1 MDDLVI
7 RGGTIA
13 DGTGGP
19 VRVADIAVSAGVITR
34 VGPGG
39 RGKREIDAKGL
50 LVTPGFVD
58 IHTHY
63 DGQVA
68 WDAYLTPSSWHG
80 VTTVVFGNC
89 GVGFAPVRAGSVH
102 GLINIMQGVED
113 IPEVVMT
120 EGVPFTWESFPEY
133 MDSIDALPHV
143 MDFGAQVPHAPLRYY
158 VMGERGM
165 DHLAEPTAP
174 EIDTMGR
181 LLEEALRHGALGF
194 TTSRTFRHLA
204 ADGRSVPSLSAKDAE
219 WAGLAA
225 AMKRAGRG
233 VIQVNSDMGPGEFDF
248 LEGVAKAAGR
258 PLSLLLMQSGAD
270 TEQWRETLRRIHAA
284 RAAGVEATA
293 QVGCRAIGVLMGLE
307 TTMNPFAFHPLW
319 QEMADWTPRRRYE
332 RLLEDAQLRQSLV
345 QDETSAGVLA
355 RIVDN
360 LPKAYVLDGGVDYEP
375 DPGRRLAAIAQATGR
390 SVKQIALDEMMR
402 DEGKGLLL
410 LLYENYHHGD
420 LEAVRE
426 MLMDSATIIGLSD
439 AGAHLGVIADG
450 SAPTLMIAHWTRD
463 RTRGPKLPLEFAV
476 HKQTQA
482 TAWAA
487 GLRDRGVIAPGYKAD
502 LNVIDYDALCL
513 TVPEVRYD
521 LPAGGRRIIQRARGY
536 VHTFVSGVETL
547 ASDEHTGALP
557 GRLVRGSQSQR

>member
-19 VRVADIAVSAGVITR
+19 VRVADVAVSNGVITR

-39 RGKREIDAKGL
+39 GGKREIDAKGL

-89 GVGFAPVRAGSVH
+89 GVGFAPVRAGSVD

-120 EGVPFTWESFPEY
+120 EGIHFTWESFPEY
-133 MDSIDALPHV
+133 MDSIDASPHV
-143 MDFGAQVPHAPLRYY
+143 MDFGAQVPHAALRYY

-165 DHLAEPTAP
+165 DHLAVPTAP

-181 LLEEALRHGALGF
+181 LLEEALRYGALGF
-194 TTSRTFRHLA
+194 TTSRTFRHLT

-219 WAGLAA
+219 WSGLAA
-225 AMKRAGRG
+225 AMKRAGSG
-233 VIQVNSDMGPGEFDF
+233 VIEVNSEMGPGEFDF

-258 PLSLLLMQSGAD
+258 PLSLLVMQSSAN
-270 TEQWRETLRRIHAA
+270 TEQWRETLRRIHSA

-293 QVGCRAIGVLMGLE
+293 QVSCRAIGVLMGLE

-319 QEMADWTPRRRYE
+319 HEMADWTPRRRYE
-332 RLLEDAQLRQSLV
+332 RLRADAQLRQSLV
-345 QDETSAGVLA
+345 QDETSAGHLA
-355 RIVDN
+355 RIVDS
-360 LPKAYVLDGGVDYEP
+360 LPKAYVLDRGVDYEP
-375 DPGRRLAAIAQATGR
+375 DPARRLAAIAEATGR

-420 LEAVRE
+420 LGAVRE
-426 MLMDSATIIGLSD
+426 MLMDSATINGLSD

-482 TAWAA
+482 TAWAF

-502 LNVIDYDALCL
+502 LNVIDYDSLSL

-547 ASDEHTGALP
+547 AGDEHTGALP
-557 GRLVRGSQSQR
+557 GRLVRGSQSRH

>member
-19 VRVADIAVSAGVITR
+19 VRVADVAVSAGVITR
-34 VGPGG
+34 VGRGG
-39 RGKREIDAKGL
+39 RGKREIDASGL

-68 WDAYLTPSSWHG
+68 WDPYLTPSSWHG

-89 GVGFAPVRAGSVH
+89 GVGFAPVRAGSVG

-120 EGVPFTWESFPEY
+120 EGVPFSWESFPEY
-133 MDSIDALPHV
+133 MDSIDASPHV
-143 MDFGAQVPHAPLRYY
+143 MDFGAQVPHAALRYY

-248 LEGVAKAAGR
+248 LEGVARAAGR
-258 PLSLLLMQSGAD
+258 PLSLLLMQTGAD

-284 RAAGVEATA
+284 RAAGVEANA

-307 TTMNPFAFHPLW
+307 TTMNPFSFHPLW
-319 QEMADWTPRRRYE
+319 REMADWTPRRRYE
-332 RLLEDAQLRQSLV
+332 RLLEDAQLRQALV
-345 QDETSAGVLA
+345 QDETSAGSLA

-420 LEAVRE
+420 LGVVRE
-426 MLMDSATIIGLSD
+426 MLMDSATVNGLSD

-547 ASDEHTGALP
+547 AGDEHTGALP
-557 GRLVRGSQSQR
+557 GRLVRGSQSHH